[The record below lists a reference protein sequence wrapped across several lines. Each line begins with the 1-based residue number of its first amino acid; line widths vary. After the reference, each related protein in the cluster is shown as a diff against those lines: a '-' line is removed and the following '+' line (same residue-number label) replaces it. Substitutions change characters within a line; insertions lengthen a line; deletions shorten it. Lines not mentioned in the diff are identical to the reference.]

1 MFFHLHLSFTSLLSK
16 FETSMHCKNVHQED
30 IHDRYTKKFVD
41 FMSQID
47 AFKTKNRGRVVS
59 RRHFSNPKSPPHLH
73 KTQF

>member
-47 AFKTKNRGRVVS
+47 AFKTKNRGRVVT
-59 RRHFSNPKSPPHLH
+59 FQIPNPLLIYIRPNFKV
-73 KTQF
+73 